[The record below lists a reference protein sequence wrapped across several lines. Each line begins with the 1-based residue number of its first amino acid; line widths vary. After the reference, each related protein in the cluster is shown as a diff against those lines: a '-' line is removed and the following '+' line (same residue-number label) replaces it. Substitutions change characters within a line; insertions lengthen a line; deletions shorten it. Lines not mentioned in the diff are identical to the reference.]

1 MKPPASFVLIVTGP
15 TASGKSAL
23 ATDAALE
30 FNGVVINGDSM
41 QVYGELNILSA
52 RPSTDDM
59 ARVPHRLFGVLAATE
74 TCSAGRWTAMAKAE
88 IEAAW
93 DRGLLPIITGGTGL
107 YLKALITGLVSIPAI
122 PDAVRREARE
132 LLRRLGPEAF
142 REELRKLSPQDAER
156 IPASDPQRLARAF
169 EVVKATGRELS
180 QWQDMPAAP
189 PLPQAEFAAVV
200 LTPPRADLYAAID
213 ARFDRMI
220 AAGALDEARSLMGAD
235 KDLPAMKALGASE
248 LLAHLEGLL
257 TLAEAVEKAKRASR
271 NFAKRQLTWL
281 RHQDIGCRAETY
293 SAQYSESIKADIFSF
308 IRNSLLT
315 TQS

>member
-107 YLKALITGLVSIPAI
+107 YLKIG
-122 PDAVRREARE
+122 
-132 LLRRLGPEAF
+132 
-142 REELRKLSPQDAER
+142 
-156 IPASDPQRLARAF
+156 
-169 EVVKATGRELS
+169 
-180 QWQDMPAAP
+180 
-189 PLPQAEFAAVV
+189 
-200 LTPPRADLYAAID
+200 
-213 ARFDRMI
+213 
-220 AAGALDEARSLMGAD
+220 
-235 KDLPAMKALGASE
+235 
-248 LLAHLEGLL
+248 
-257 TLAEAVEKAKRASR
+257 RAS
-271 NFAKRQLTWL
+271 
-281 RHQDIGCRAETY
+281 CRE
-293 SAQYSESIKADIFSF
+293 
-308 IRNSLLT
+308 RV
-315 TQS
+315 